1 MKSYKDI
8 NYSYGRINENTMDIY
23 LPDNGE
29 FDIFVYLHGGG
40 LEGGDKGYDG
50 QRLARDL
57 VPEGIGVISANY
69 RMYPNAKY
77 PDFIEDAAEAVA
89 WAYQNLKP
97 YPLCKRIFVGG
108 SSAGGYLSMMLCFDK
123 KYLGK
128 YGISPTDI
136 DGYIH
141 DAGQPT
147 VHFNV
152 LAERGLDG
160 RRVIIDDAAPLYHIG
175 MAESYSPML
184 FIWSDGDMQNRPEQ
198 LELTLSTMRHFGY
211 DMNAVDTLL
220 CHGRHNHYLFDNEEG
235 SFDFGRMI
243 LPFLKGYDIEE

>member
-1 MKSYKDI
+1 MKSYTDI
-8 NYSYGRINENTMDIY
+8 NYSYGRVKECLLDIY
-23 LPDNGE
+23 LPKEGQ
-29 FDIFVYLHGGG
+29 FDLFIYLHGGG
-40 LEGGDKGYDG
+40 LVEGDKGYDG
-50 QRLARDL
+50 KRLARDL

-69 RMYPNAKY
+69 RMYPNARY

-97 YPLCKRIFVGG
+97 FPLCRKIFVGG
-108 SSAGGYLSMMLCFDK
+108 SSAGGYLSMMLCFDE

-128 YGISPTDI
+128 FGIKPTDI

-147 VHFNV
+147 AHFNV

-160 RRVIIDDAAPLYHIG
+160 RRIIVDESAPLYHIG
-175 MAESYSPML
+175 RADKYSPML
-184 FIWSDGDMQNRPEQ
+184 FIWSDADMQNRPEQ
-198 LELTLSTMRHFGY
+198 LELTVSTLRHFGY
-211 DMNAVDTLL
+211 DMDKVDTLL
-220 CHGRHNHYLFDNEEG
+220 CHGKHNHYLFDNEDG

-243 LPFLKGYDIEE
+243 LPFLKSYGEVE